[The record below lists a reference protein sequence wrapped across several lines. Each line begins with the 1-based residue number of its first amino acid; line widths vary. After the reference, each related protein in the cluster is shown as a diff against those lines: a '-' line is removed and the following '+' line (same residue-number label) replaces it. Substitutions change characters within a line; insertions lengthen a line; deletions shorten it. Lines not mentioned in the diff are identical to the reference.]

1 MYVDPMLY
9 AVEELANAIII
20 KAAHDYREAMKV
32 LYDFDVAKAVLEIQK
47 RIENDCDL
55 HRAATFL
62 KLIRHSYSSSCK
74 SFASQPFD
82 ISKLY
87 DGIEQLAI
95 RMNNAVVE
103 NQDFETLIK
112 HYDREDSFFY
122 CDPPYFSSEYV
133 YDCGFTWEDHVRLHD
148 ALVNAKGK
156 WLLSYNDCPEIR
168 ELYKGYSF
176 YDFKRVHSMV
186 QKYDPGKEFPELLIA
201 NYDLSEK
208 ARNFSLQIDL
218 FTPIEAI
225 KDIDTIMKESMRYNA
240 KRICKF

>member
-1 MYVDPMLY
+1 
-9 AVEELANAIII
+9 
-20 KAAHDYREAMKV
+20 
-32 LYDFDVAKAVLEIQK
+32 
-47 RIENDCDL
+47 
-55 HRAATFL
+55 
-62 KLIRHSYSSSCK
+62 
-74 SFASQPFD
+74 
-82 ISKLY
+82 
-87 DGIEQLAI
+87 
-95 RMNNAVVE
+95 MNNAVVE

-156 WLLSYNDCPEIR
+156 WLLSYNDCPEIK

-208 ARNFSLQIDL
+208 ARNFSWQIDL

>member
-1 MYVDPMLY
+1 M
-9 AVEELANAIII
+9 
-20 KAAHDYREAMKV
+20 
-32 LYDFDVAKAVLEIQK
+32 
-47 RIENDCDL
+47 

-95 RMNNAVVE
+95 RMNNAIVE

-122 CDPPYFSSEYV
+122 CDPPYYNSEYV
-133 YDCGFTWEDHVRLHD
+133 YDEGFAKENHQRLHNV
-148 ALVNAKGK
+148 LVNAKGK

-168 ELYKGYSF
+168 ELYDGYSF

-201 NYDLSEK
+201 NYDLREK
-208 ARNFSLQIDL
+208 AKNFSWQIDL

-225 KDIDTIMKESMRYNA
+225 KDIDIIMKESMRYNA
-240 KRICKF
+240 KRICRF